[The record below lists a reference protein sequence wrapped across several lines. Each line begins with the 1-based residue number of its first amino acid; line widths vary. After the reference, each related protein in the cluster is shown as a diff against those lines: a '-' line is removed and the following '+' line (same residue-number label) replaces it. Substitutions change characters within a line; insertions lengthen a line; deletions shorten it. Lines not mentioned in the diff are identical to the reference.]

1 MKADS
6 VGRIAAAL
14 FDDKDEA
21 ALFGNRHVSTAKL
34 GLVNRAVE
42 QEKFVI

>member
-21 ALFGNRHVSTAKL
+21 TLFGNRRISTTKL
-34 GLVNRAVE
+34 GLGDRVVE
-42 QEKFVI
+42 KEKFVI

>member
-21 ALFGNRHVSTAKL
+21 TLFGNHRISTTKL
-34 GLVNRAVE
+34 GLVSRAVE